1 MATLMPPALIGY
13 RIDAHDVI
21 DEVSDSFAEF
31 ARQNGAAGLEE
42 KVLGSSLWD
51 HVLGAEVQA
60 VYRDLLA
67 HARRTGRPVVFPY
80 RCDAPDC
87 RRFLEMRM
95 RRSEAGSIS
104 FESRVRREE
113 ARAPVDLLEVARQT
127 EPGLLVMCA
136 WCRKIEADGWVEIEE
151 GIRRLGLFNQTSFP
165 CVTHGMCLPCKDVA
179 MAELNSLR
187 PLLKQ

>member
-1 MATLMPPALIGY
+1 MSTLMSPALIGY
-13 RIDAHDVI
+13 RIDVHDVI
-21 DEVSDSFAEF
+21 DEVSESFAVF

-42 KVLGSSLWD
+42 NVLGTSLWGHVLGS
-51 HVLGAEVQA
+51 EVQA

-87 RRFLEMRM
+87 RRFLQMRM
-95 RRSEAGSIS
+95 RRLEAGAIA
-104 FESRVRREE
+104 FESRVLREE
-113 ARAPVDLLEVARQT
+113 ARPSVDLLEVGRQT

-151 GIRRLGLFNQTSFP
+151 GLRRLGLFNQTSFP
-165 CVTHGMCLPCKDVA
+165 CITHGICLPCKDVA
-179 MAELNSLR
+179 MAELKSLR
-187 PLLKQ
+187 PLLQS